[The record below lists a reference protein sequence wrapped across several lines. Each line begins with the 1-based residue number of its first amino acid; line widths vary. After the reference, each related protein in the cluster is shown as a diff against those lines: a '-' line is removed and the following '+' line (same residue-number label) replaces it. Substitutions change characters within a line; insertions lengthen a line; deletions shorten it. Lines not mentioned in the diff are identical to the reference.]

1 MKTRGWTVAAAYVD
15 RAAVLSSRVDRPEW
29 PKVLTVVEEG
39 RAEGIVAPSMVTLW
53 FHPEEHDSF
62 MGWLEKTGAFAS
74 TPDSLADLRRH
85 RRDGSSPEN
94 TAAPKDTVV
103 GPRPAAGSKRRH
115 R

>member
-1 MKTRGWTVAAAYVD
+1 MKTRGWTVAATYVD
-15 RAAVLSSRVDRPEW
+15 RAAVLSSRADRPEW

-39 RAEGIVAPSMVTLW
+39 RAEGIVAPSRVTLW

-94 TAAPKDTVV
+94 TAAPKDTAV